1 MISSI
6 ADFDK
11 LPVPEKNISNLS
23 TVYNFLQYAINTSVK
38 PGLTPTNCIT
48 LKRCFLNYHLIVEL
62 LVLSHIFPK
71 YLNNEH
77 DILNSF

>member
-1 MISSI
+1 MISSN

-38 PGLTPTNCIT
+38 PRLTPTNCIT
-48 LKRCFLNYHLIVEL
+48 LKRCFFK
-62 LVLSHIFPK
+62 LSS
-71 YLNNEH
+71 NC
-77 DILNSF
+77 